1 MWIAQKIFTLILLII
16 SLCISSFSFAY
27 DLKSMFTPK
36 ETFEVTLENGT
47 ITIEPL
53 KNFLFDYSTATKKDY
68 FYVSQ
73 KELLIIPG
81 KTIKNIIFTTHET
94 AKLYFLFDLKTGG
107 FWDKL
112 IAKNIYDPMVFTL
125 YNKIDFGRILK
136 CNQQDKFF
144 SCNVDGET
152 FYSFMFQEA
161 EKIQPNQNV
170 VCLLISVPYGSQK
183 MLCISKN

>member
-1 MWIAQKIFTLILLII
+1 MWIAEKIFTLILLIL

-36 ETFEVTLENGT
+36 EMFEVTLENGT

-81 KTIKNIIFTTHET
+81 KTIKNIIFTTPET
-94 AKLYFLFDLKTGG
+94 AKLYFLLDLKTGG

-125 YNKIDFGRILK
+125 YD
-136 CNQQDKFF
+136 
-144 SCNVDGET
+144 
-152 FYSFMFQEA
+152 
-161 EKIQPNQNV
+161 
-170 VCLLISVPYGSQK
+170 
-183 MLCISKN
+183 